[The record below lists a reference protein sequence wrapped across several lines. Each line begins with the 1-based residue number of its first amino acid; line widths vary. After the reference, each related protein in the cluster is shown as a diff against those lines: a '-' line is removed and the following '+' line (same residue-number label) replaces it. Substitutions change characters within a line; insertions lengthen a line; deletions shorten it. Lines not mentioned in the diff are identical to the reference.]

1 MLPVFLPWGGEY
13 FISYPTSTG
22 WESAS
27 RRNTKANM
35 MRTDFL
41 SLKSTFRGILQGSG
55 FNPDEA
61 LTLAGIFTETTFDG
75 VFSHGIN
82 RFPRFIGD
90 VKKGIVKPGVC
101 PELIQGL
108 GALEQWD
115 GKRGS
120 GILNALRGAERSME
134 LARESGIGCVGL
146 RNTNHWL
153 RGGTYGWKVADEGF
167 LFMGWTN
174 TLPNMPPWGGKTAAL
189 GNNPLVIAIP
199 RKGEHL
205 VLDMAMSQ
213 YSYGKLEWHQKCGSD
228 LPEIGGYD
236 PENKLTK
243 DPSLILKTNRIL
255 PAGLWKGSGL
265 SMVLDLAAAALSGGN
280 TTRQIGKLDDE
291 TDLSQVFI
299 SIDIKRHISESDLNS
314 LISESIHFTTSTNPE
329 AKYPGQNS
337 LKKREFHMKNGVE
350 IPDSLWA
357 EIEALSAWKS

>member
-1 MLPVFLPWGGEY
+1 M
-13 FISYPTSTG
+13 
-22 WESAS
+22 
-27 RRNTKANM
+27 
-35 MRTDFL
+35 
-41 SLKSTFRGILQGSG
+41 
-55 FNPDEA
+55 
-61 LTLAGIFTETTFDG
+61 
-75 VFSHGIN
+75 
-82 RFPRFIGD
+82 
-90 VKKGIVKPGVC
+90 
-101 PELIQGL
+101 
-108 GALEQWD
+108 
-115 GKRGS
+115 
-120 GILNALRGAERSME
+120 
-134 LARESGIGCVGL
+134 
-146 RNTNHWL
+146 
-153 RGGTYGWKVADEGF
+153 ADEGF
-167 LFMGWTN
+167 LFIGWTN

-228 LPEIGGYD
+228 LPEFGGYD

-265 SMVLDLAAAALSGGN
+265 
-280 TTRQIGKLDDE
+280 
-291 TDLSQVFI
+291 
-299 SIDIKRHISESDLNS
+299 
-314 LISESIHFTTSTNPE
+314 SESIHFTTSTNPE